1 MLVTPSSRTCCAKPI
16 FTGFLVLAVACSNA
30 PAFAQAPDQEPPAT
44 AAPNTDTSVSP
55 ESPSPAPPTSSP
67 DALQF
72 NFAGAPWGEVLRWFA
87 EQSDLSLQMDTVPAG
102 TVNFSDPNK
111 LYTVSEG
118 LDLINRLLL
127 DRGWAV
133 VRRGRMLLLVD
144 LEADNAEKLI
154 SEMAELVTPD
164 AFDERGN
171 SDIVRCV
178 FPLGAITPEQ
188 AREELS
194 QVIGPWGRINVLAS
208 ARQVIVTETVSKLRV
223 INEVLDAATKA
234 QSSVVEITLQHRS
247 ADEVLEIAR
256 PLLGL
261 EPGSNSS
268 DDIRLSVSIYG
279 DRIFATG
286 SQSKLDLLNSVIEKA
301 DREMPNAGQATDEKV
316 ASPELRTHQVASAN
330 LQTVYDV
337 LQTMIAGT
345 PEARLAMDANRGAI
359 IAFGRPEMQDK
370 IRNTIAELEG
380 SGRDFTII
388 DLKRLEPAQALLT
401 INKFFGVT
409 ESGGGNAP
417 VVDGDPATGRLWV
430 RGTADQVESVKRLI
444 AELENDPLAGGL
456 GENVRILPLTGSAA
470 NDTLK
475 QIETLWPL
483 TGRTNRIRVIT
494 PSPSSDRGDRSDPP
508 ERAKEPRRIESDEQ
522 PDLLDTNNS
531 AATAFRT
538 LVWQNSA
545 AVPSEP
551 AAAPETDYSGDDIII
566 QMTPAGLVIASRDQR
581 ALDMIEQLI
590 ASMSTES
597 ANASALPTLFWLR
610 YLKADVAAEMVA
622 GVLGGADASG
632 SAGSLTESV
641 VGGLGGGM
649 LGGLL
654 GMGGGG
660 GGTESET
667 RTILTSRGS
676 VNIVPDN
683 RLNALIVQA
692 PPSDMDF
699 IRMVLKEIDVE
710 ESPEII
716 QTIARPALIPV
727 VYQEAAEVAKIVT
740 AVFAE
745 KIDDD
750 KKGGGDG
757 GGRGG
762 PNPQDI
768 IKALRG
774 GGGGRGGEPKPK
786 SEATKI
792 IVAVDSRSNSL
803 VVTAIPQDLQAVR
816 DLVETLDQRGLES
829 EEKVEV
835 IAMGGS
841 VRPEIMLQALQSVTG
856 KTPTTATA
864 SATKSSSTN
873 SPSSSSSS
881 SGASGASSSS
891 SPEAIQSRI
900 EFFRSRFGGGGDSS
914 GRASGRGR
922 GRGGSSSSTR
932 GGAGGGGS
940 GGGGSGGGTR
950 GGGADDDYARSGN
963 IAETR
968 FVDAATTRTKSQ
980 WRSVDHRRHGRLA
993 RLRLG
998 PRSADG
1004 DCG

>member
-1 MLVTPSSRTCCAKPI
+1 MLFMLPSRFRQLRSVAPCL
-16 FTGFLVLAVACSNA
+16 FLALSLAICG
-30 PAFAQAPDQEPPAT
+30 
-44 AAPNTDTSVSP
+44 
-55 ESPSPAPPTSSP
+55 SPASAQDPAANQSDAKEIAETPETAPTSSAAAEP
-67 DALQF
+67 SDALSF
-72 NFAGAPWGEVLRWFA
+72 NFAGAPWSEVLRWFA
-87 EQSDLSLQMDTVPAG
+87 EQADLSLQMDTMPAG

-164 AFDERGN
+164 SFDERGN

-194 QVIGPWGRINVLAS
+194 QVIGPWGRINVLAG
-208 ARQVIVTETVSKLRV
+208 ARQVIVTETVGKLRV
-223 INEVLDAATKA
+223 INEVLQAATKA
-234 QSSVVEITLQHRS
+234 QSSVVEINLEHRS

-261 EPGSNSS
+261 EAGSNSS
-268 DDIRLSVSIYG
+268 EDIRLSVSMYG

-301 DREMPNAGQATDEKV
+301 DRAMPKTGEAADEKV
-316 ASPELRTHQVASAN
+316 SAPELRTHPVASAN

-359 IAFGRPEMQDK
+359 IAFGRPEMQEK

-380 SGRDFTII
+380 NGRDFTII

-409 ESGGGNAP
+409 DAGGGNGP

-430 RGTADQVESVKRLI
+430 RGTTDQVESVKRLI

-470 NDTLK
+470 NETLK

-483 TGRTNRIRVIT
+483 TGRTNQIRVIT
-494 PSPSSDRGDRSDPP
+494 PSIDRQDRPRPDDRSHPP
-508 ERAKEPRRIESDEQ
+508 EQFRSDEQ
-522 PDLLDTNNS
+522 QSDLLDTNHSN
-531 AATAFRT
+531 ATGFQT
-538 LVWQNSA
+538 LVWQNAESA
-545 AVPSEP
+545 PSEP
-551 AAAPETDYSGDDIII
+551 SASPENDYAGDDIII

-590 ASMSTES
+590 TSMGTQSADASS
-597 ANASALPTLFWLR
+597 LPTIFWLR
-610 YLKADVAAEMVA
+610 YLKADIAAELVA

-641 VGGLGGGM
+641 MGGLGGGM

-654 GMGGGG
+654 GMGGGDG
-660 GGTESET
+660 GNESQT
-667 RTILTSRGS
+667 RTVLTSRGS

-692 PPSDMDF
+692 PPSDLDF
-699 IRMVLKEIDVE
+699 IRTVLKAIDLE
-710 ESPEII
+710 ESPETI
-716 QTIARPALIPV
+716 QTVARPSLIPV
-727 VYQEAAEVAKIVT
+727 VYQDAAEVAKIVT

-745 KIDDD
+745 KVGED
-750 KKGGGDG
+750 KQAGGGGGGGD

-762 PNPQDI
+762 PNPQDFMR
-768 IKALRG
+768 ALRG
-774 GGGGRGGEPKPK
+774 GDGGRGSQPKPK
-786 SEATKI
+786 SEASKI
-792 IVAVDSRSNSL
+792 IVAVDTRSNSL

-816 DLVETLDQRGLES
+816 DLVETLDQQGLES

-835 IAMGGS
+835 VAMGGS

-856 KTPTTATA
+856 KAPTTTTSSNA
-864 SATKSSSTN
+864 KSTSS

-881 SGASGASSSS
+881 TATPPTS
-891 SPEAIQSRI
+891 SPEDIQRRI
-900 EFFRSRFGGGGDSS
+900 EFFRSLRGGGDTGGRSSS
-914 GRASGRGR
+914 GRGSTSGRG
-922 GRGGSSSSTR
+922 GTGSGGFGGFRGGESGGSTR
-932 GGAGGGGS
+932 GGG
-940 GGGGSGGGTR
+940 R
-950 GGGADDDYARSGN
+950 GR
-963 IAETR
+963 
-968 FVDAATTRTKSQ
+968 
-980 WRSVDHRRHGRLA
+980 
-993 RLRLG
+993 
-998 PRSADG
+998 
-1004 DCG
+1004 